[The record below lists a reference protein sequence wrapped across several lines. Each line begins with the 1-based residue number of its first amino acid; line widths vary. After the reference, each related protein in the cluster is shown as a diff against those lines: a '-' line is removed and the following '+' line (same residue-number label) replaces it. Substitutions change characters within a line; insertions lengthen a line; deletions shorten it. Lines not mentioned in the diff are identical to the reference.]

1 MLLEVIGIFFES
13 VLFWVLTLL
22 GYALVCVVL
31 TFILY
36 HSGEF
41 SLNYRVFYH
50 MYKSTAQLIEHR
62 YAIQSTFSIFL
73 SQNISQNLSQVLFE
87 VFRHVDHVETCSAH
101 KLSQNLSQI
110 LTHN

>member
-1 MLLEVIGIFFES
+1 MHPRHPDIVSKAYKVFVCLGGVMLLEVIGIFFES

-22 GYALVCVVL
+22 GYALAMVIL

-62 YAIQSTFSIFL
+62 DAIQSTFFSPRICPRTFL
-73 SQNISQNLSQVLFE
+73 KSCLKF
-87 VFRHVDHVETCSAH
+87 
-101 KLSQNLSQI
+101 
-110 LTHN
+110 